1 MTTPRSLTR
10 DEFLCVVRNTP
21 LVSID
26 IIIKDRQDNV
36 LLGLRLNEP
45 AKGKYFVPGGVI
57 RKNESIAAAFARIIK
72 AETGI
77 DKPVS
82 EATFIGVFEHFYET
96 NTFGNPD
103 FGTHYV
109 VLAYELRLR
118 QKPPVISDS
127 QHADFRW
134 MSARE
139 IRSALDV
146 HPYSQAYFR

>member
-1 MTTPRSLTR
+1 APSQSVGSAARCNEAIRHAKNHNASASINASRGRRHASSTDLRLGTRWFSTLAMTTPRSLTR

-26 IIIKDRQDNV
+26 IIIKDRQDKV

-82 EATFIGVFEHFYET
+82 EATFIGVFEHIYET
-96 NTFGNPD
+96 NTF
-103 FGTHYV
+103 
-109 VLAYELRLR
+109 
-118 QKPPVISDS
+118 
-127 QHADFRW
+127 
-134 MSARE
+134 
-139 IRSALDV
+139 
-146 HPYSQAYFR
+146 